1 MEKMIIEMEQHIKEL
16 ESALILMY
24 NTMNNT
30 ELFKKLMNQKLNL
43 QYELELLKRS
53 SKWISIQKENQF
65 IG

>member
-24 NTMNNT
+24 STMNNT

-53 SKWISIQKENQF
+53 SK
-65 IG
+65 